1 MVSLWVR
8 SLLYV
13 PEMIL
18 SINWDFIQRKIILY
32 FLSLLHLL
40 KDSEILTKSFHVQ
53 IQEAL
58 IRILAYEPW
67 ISHFREILI
76 H

>member
-13 PEMIL
+13 PETIL
-18 SINWDFIQRKIILY
+18 CINRAFIQRKIILY
-32 FLSLLHLL
+32 FLSLFHLL
-40 KDSEILTKSFHVQ
+40 KDSEILTMSFHAQ

-58 IRILAYEPW
+58 IRILPYDP
-67 ISHFREILI
+67 
-76 H
+76 